1 MLDQTVGELVD
12 SLNRRR
18 IIPILV
24 WVLLSCI
31 SILGAANLTVNPN
44 NRVFFSNSDKEFSE
58 LLAFESTFSS
68 NTNIIFSVTSDATI
82 FEDARLVSAVKWVVD
97 RAWSIDGVSRVDSL
111 ENYPHGEYSEDE
123 ILLSNV
129 LEVLCPG
136 VNCLESRIET
146 ALQPHLINR
155 FISEDY
161 RTLAV
166 VATVEFDVEDEEAVS
181 RLDMGAQ
188 LLSDSFH
195 ATYPELALHYSGAVP
210 MMQAFVDASN
220 SDLSVLVPV
229 ATLAFFLL
237 LWIFLGNF
245 VLSLLMVLLG
255 LLSII
260 LTLGCAGWLGHI
272 INTATATVP
281 LVIFTLVTAASMHV
295 FLYIARDYSYT
306 REDVSKAV
314 RRAIVANFWPVIL
327 SGLTSVVGLLSLTFV
342 SSPPVQQLGILSAVG
357 VGFGTALLLTFA
369 PPLLSLLTKI
379 EPSRSIVMIQR
390 ILNWRARKIEAG
402 EDRATVPILLFT
414 LCFVGMPF
422 LNIDEDF
429 VRYFDPTYS
438 FRVNTEAITAS
449 LSSPYHAEV
458 VVDSGVS
465 GGIFSPDVVRFA
477 ELLEKEIQ
485 SQSVVVNVLSMVD
498 VLKEAARVLGGQSD
512 LKQLTA
518 EELAQYFL
526 SFELS
531 LSKGQ
536 STNDFVDVDHRKL
549 RISILF
555 GDTSM
560 RGIRDFETNL
570 NKWIDSNNPDGLE
583 IQITGEGIPTAH
595 LSNDSIR
602 EMSTGIFLS
611 LLFSSLAL
619 GVAYR
624 SFKVVLVSLLAI
636 AVPVLAG
643 FGVWGATVGE
653 IGMAATMVVAV
664 TIGVVI
670 DDAIHLLYRFRDGY
684 ANLDLSIRGAAA
696 YSLHRT
702 GAAVLATSV
711 VLAGGF
717 SVLMLS
723 GFRMNSTFGVC
734 SALVISLALV
744 YNLSIMPRFLIWS
757 GRRKSVL

>member
-1 MLDQTVGELVD
+1 MLDQTVGVLVD
-12 SLNRRR
+12 SLNRRK
-18 IIPILV
+18 LV
-24 WVLLSCI
+24 PLFIWVLLICV
-31 SILGAANLTVNPN
+31 SIFGATHLTINPN

-58 LLAFESTFSS
+58 LLAFESAFSS
-68 NTNIIFSVTSDATI
+68 NTNIIFSITSSSTI
-82 FEDARLVSAVKWVVD
+82 FDDPQLVTAVEWVVD
-97 RAWSIDGVSRVDSL
+97 EAWKIHGVSRVDSL
-111 ENYPHGEYSEDE
+111 ENYPFGEYSEDE
-123 ILLSNV
+123 IVLSNV
-129 LEVLCPG
+129 LEVLCPSA
-136 VNCLESRIET
+136 NCLKSRADEV
-146 ALQPHLINR
+146 LKPHLINR

-166 VATVEFDVEDEEAVS
+166 VASVEFDLKDQEAVS
-181 RLDMGAQ
+181 RLDMGAR
-188 LLSDSFH
+188 LLSETFNS
-195 ATYPELALHYSGAVP
+195 AYPELALHYSGAVP

-245 VLSLLMVLLG
+245 VLSLIMVLLG
-255 LLSII
+255 LFSIV
-260 LTLGCAGWLGHI
+260 LTLGCAGWFGHI

-314 RRAIVANFWPVIL
+314 RRAIVANFWPVVL

-342 SSPPVQQLGILSAVG
+342 SSPPVQQLGLLSAVG
-357 VGFGTALLLTFA
+357 VGFGTLLLLTFA
-369 PPLLSLLTKI
+369 PPLLSLVTRI
-379 EPSRSIVMIQR
+379 EPSRSIVAIQR

-402 EDRATVPILLFT
+402 EDSVIVASLLLA
-414 LCFVGMPF
+414 LCCVGLPF
-422 LNIDEDF
+422 LKIDEDF
-429 VRYFDPTYS
+429 VRYFDPSYS

-458 VVDSGVS
+458 IVDTGVS
-465 GGIFSPDVVRFA
+465 GGIFSPDVVRFV
-477 ELLEKEIQ
+477 EHLEREIQ
-485 SQSVVVNVLSMVD
+485 SRSVVVNVLSMVD
-498 VLKEAARVLGGQSD
+498 VLEEAARVLGGQSD
-512 LKQLTA
+512 LAKLTA

-536 STNDFVDVDHRKL
+536 STADFVDVDLRKL
-549 RISILF
+549 RISVLF
-555 GDTSM
+555 GDTAM
-560 RGIRDFETNL
+560 RGIRDFEASL
-570 NKWIDSNNPDGLE
+570 RKWIDSNNKNGLE

-595 LSNDSIR
+595 LSSESIR
-602 EMSTGIFLS
+602 EMSAGIFVS
-611 LLFSSLAL
+611 LLFSSFAL
-619 GVAYR
+619 GVVYR
-624 SFKVVLVSLLAI
+624 SAKVVLVSLLAI

-643 FGVWGATVGE
+643 FGIWGATVGE

-670 DDAIHLLYRFRDGY
+670 DDAIHLLYRYRDGY
-684 ANLDLSIRGAAA
+684 ANLDLSPHGASA

-702 GAAVLATSV
+702 GAAVLATSI

-723 GFRMNSTFGVC
+723 GFRMNSTFGIC
-734 SALVISLALV
+734 SALVIVLALV
-744 YNLSIMPRFLIWS
+744 YNISIMPRFLVWS
-757 GRRKSVL
+757 GQPAP